1 LKKGYKKGEL
11 VMKKHFWKEKYI
23 NEDWSVYFGTIR
35 DFRIGITF
43 GLINEICLGWWIIGI
58 SKF

>member
-1 LKKGYKKGEL
+1 
-11 VMKKHFWKEKYI
+11 MKKHFWKEKYI